1 MDAIDHKI
9 IELLQ
14 QNARITNVE
23 LAKANS
29 MAPSSMLDRVRRL
42 EERGVIKGYTTL
54 LDPLKIGVGLEA
66 IVMICLGRH
75 QERSIDTFEDS
86 VCAIPEVRAC
96 WHVAGRYDYALLVAV
111 RDIEHLGELIK
122 RELSSIPG
130 IEKQE
135 TFLTLSTVKEDR
147 GIAIPAPEL
156 QQEEA

>member
-1 MDAIDHKI
+1 MDAVDNKI

-14 QNARITNVE
+14 ANARITNVE
-23 LAKANS
+23 LARANN

-54 LDPLKIGVGLEA
+54 LDPQKIGVNVEA

-86 VCAIPEVRAC
+86 VRAIPEVRAC

-111 RDIEHLGELIK
+111 RNIEHLGELIK

-147 GIAIPAPEL
+147 GVSIPTPEL
-156 QQEEA
+156 QKEEA

>member
-1 MDAIDHKI
+1 MDAVDNKI

-14 QNARITNVE
+14 ANARITNVE
-23 LAKANS
+23 LARANN

-54 LDPLKIGVGLEA
+54 LDPQKIGVSVEA

-86 VCAIPEVRAC
+86 VRAIPEVRAC

-111 RDIEHLGELIK
+111 RNIEHLGELIK

-147 GIAIPAPEL
+147 GVSIPTPEL
-156 QQEEA
+156 QKEEA

>member
-1 MDAIDHKI
+1 MDAVDNKI

-14 QNARITNVE
+14 ANARITNVE
-23 LAKANS
+23 LARANN

-54 LDPLKIGVGLEA
+54 LDPQKIGVSVEA

-86 VCAIPEVRAC
+86 VRAIPEVRAC

-111 RDIEHLGELIK
+111 RNIEHLGDLIK

-147 GIAIPAPEL
+147 GVSIPTPEL
-156 QQEEA
+156 QKEEA